1 MVCLVLMAVAAQAQT
16 PSTVASVYTVAN
28 VPVDAT
34 AASAD
39 AAREAARLQG
49 ERAAYNILMA
59 RLTQASDA
67 NRLPP
72 VSDTALS
79 DLIQG
84 FEVANERHSAVRYLA
99 NYTFHFRPDAIRQL
113 LRRAGVPFAETPSK
127 PLVVL
132 PVLVN
137 GSTTTLWQDPN
148 PWRAAWNERNAPTG
162 LVPLVMPFGG
172 AEDIAAIDAQGA
184 LSGNAAALAAI
195 SQHYDGDDVLVA
207 TATLA
212 NAGAPSETVA
222 VSATRFSP
230 GSGAAPQTWTQSYAL
245 GAGEN
250 EDALLMR
257 AVNGTAAQIE
267 DAWKAANILNSSQ
280 LATLT
285 ASVPIRGLQDWVGVS
300 QHLAA
305 IPAVQKTD
313 LTALNRQQAE
323 IVIHYVGDLS
333 QLQVAL
339 AQNNLVL
346 TGEAPNY
353 VLAPHSEIAP
363 FAPAA
368 SPLAAPPPAAP
379 TAPTPATPAAPA
391 TLH

>member
-1 MVCLVLMAVAAQAQT
+1 MNGTARRLGRRCQAAWAVVCLVLMAVAAQAQT

-132 PVLVN
+132 PVFDS
-137 GSTTTLWQDPN
+137 GGTATLWEDPN
-148 PWRAAWNERNAPTG
+148 PWRAVWNERNAPAG

-172 AEDIAAIDAQGA
+172 AEDIAAIDAKSA
-184 LSGNAAALAAI
+184 ISGDNAALVTIAKR
-195 SQHYDGDDVLVA
+195 YDDADVLVA
-207 TATLA
+207 RAVVTSG
-212 NAGAPSETVA
+212 GAPNESVA
-222 VSATRFSP
+222 VSATRFSL
-230 GSGAAPQTWTQSYAL
+230 GSS
-245 GAGEN
+245 
-250 EDALLMR
+250 
-257 AVNGTAAQIE
+257 TAAQ
-267 DAWKAANILNSSQ
+267 S
-280 LATLT
+280 
-285 ASVPIRGLQDWVGVS
+285 
-300 QHLAA
+300 
-305 IPAVQKTD
+305 
-313 LTALNRQQAE
+313 
-323 IVIHYVGDLS
+323 
-333 QLQVAL
+333 
-339 AQNNLVL
+339 
-346 TGEAPNY
+346 
-353 VLAPHSEIAP
+353 
-363 FAPAA
+363 
-368 SPLAAPPPAAP
+368 
-379 TAPTPATPAAPA
+379 
-391 TLH
+391 